1 MLARVLI
8 VLLGLSLTAVP
19 ASAEPM
25 VLPMV
30 THCDNEPGKI
40 MGMIQEQ
47 YQEQPFAQ
55 GSGLIQTLQGQLM
68 QVNLYTFLNPQTR
81 SFSMVAVETQTQI
94 ECLLFAGKDFA
105 PIIPG
110 DRL

>member
-8 VLLGLSLTAVP
+8 VLLGLGLTAVP

-25 VLPMV
+25 ILPMI

-40 MGMIQEQ
+40 MSMIQER

-55 GSGLIQTLQGQLM
+55 GSGVIQNLKGEWM
-68 QVNLYTFLNPQTR
+68 QVNVYTFLNPQTQ
-81 SFSMVAVETQTQI
+81 SFSMVAVEPQTQI

-110 DRL
+110 ERL